1 MIVMKLRVFVEIKQ
15 KSDDIYIVTVSDK
28 FTTSHNVEVT
38 ENMLN
43 DLTDNRI
50 TKYSLIE
57 FSFNYLLD
65 RESNTSI
72 LSFFNIEVISRYFA
86 EYLEEVKRW
95 CDEYSI

>member
-1 MIVMKLRVFVEIKQ
+1 MSVEIKQ
-15 KSDDIYIVTVSDK
+15 KSYDIYIVTVSDK
-28 FTTSHNVEVT
+28 VTTRHNVKST
-38 ENMLN
+38 ERMLN

-65 RESNTSI
+65 RESNTPI
-72 LSFFNIEVISRYFA
+72 LFSFNIDVISRYFA
-86 EYLEEVKRW
+86 EYREKVKRW